1 MSEATGRS
9 ARTIH
14 RLLEFRWQKGGFQRN
29 EANPLEGDV
38 VILDE
43 ASMIDTNLMHQVL
56 RAVPSGATL
65 ILVGDVNQLPSV
77 GPGTVLRDIIRSKR
91 VSVVTLNEVFRQAK
105 RSLIITNA
113 HRIHRGL
120 LPATEGRE
128 ESFRDFYFIEQEDPE
143 QALQIIL
150 ELICKRIPQRFGMS
164 PKEDIQ
170 ALSPMH
176 KGVLGT
182 KNLNQK
188 LQEAL
193 NPGGKWEI
201 TKGDTV
207 FRRHDKV
214 MQVRNNYEKEVF
226 NGDIGVIQSIEKERQ
241 EVVVLHD
248 AGPVIYDF
256 SELDEIV
263 LAYAVSVHKSQGSEY
278 PAVVLPVMPQH
289 YLLLQRN
296 LIYTAVT
303 RARRLMVLVG
313 SKKALAMAVKN
324 ESPMTRHTLLAERL
338 IAERNSP
345 PTE

>member
-1 MSEATGRS
+1 
-9 ARTIH
+9 
-14 RLLEFRWQKGGFQRN
+14 
-29 EANPLEGDV
+29 
-38 VILDE
+38 
-43 ASMIDTNLMHQVL
+43 
-56 RAVPSGATL
+56 
-65 ILVGDVNQLPSV
+65 
-77 GPGTVLRDIIRSKR
+77 
-91 VSVVTLNEVFRQAK
+91 
-105 RSLIITNA
+105 
-113 HRIHRGL
+113 
-120 LPATEGRE
+120 
-128 ESFRDFYFIEQEDPE
+128 
-143 QALQIIL
+143 
-150 ELICKRIPQRFGMS
+150 
-164 PKEDIQ
+164 
-170 ALSPMH
+170 MH

-182 KNLNQK
+182 QNLNQK

-201 TKGDTV
+201 TRGDTV

-226 NGDIGVIQSIEKERQ
+226 NGDIGVIQSIDRERQ

-248 AGPVIYDF
+248 GGPVIYDF
-256 SELDEIV
+256 SDLDEIV

-278 PAVVLPVMPQH
+278 PAVVLPLMPQH

-303 RARRLMVLVG
+303 RARRLVVLVG

-338 IAERNSP
+338 IAEWNSH